1 MQTIKFVTK
10 KNDKV
15 VIWCTTNSLITF
27 KDFMQYILDNCN
39 EPRNFMILDEEKGF
53 VYDFYKVATEMY
65 NMRKRNFEERMNGTQ
80 TGKWKNYSDDEL
92 RNM

>member
-10 KNDKV
+10 ENDKV
-15 VIWCTTNSLITF
+15 LVWCTTNRIITF
-27 KDFMQYILDNCN
+27 RDFMQYILDNSN
-39 EPRNFMILDEEKGF
+39 EPHDFMIVDEKKGL

-65 NMRKRNFEERMNGTQ
+65 NMRKRTFEERINGIQ
-80 TGKWKNYSDDEL
+80 TGKWKNYSDNEL